1 MILINSVDN
10 YESKTAK
17 VFKLINHY
25 RCYPRS
31 LAKHLEKVKTY
42 FNKSTNILAE
52 PNKIQFQMIE
62 GEEVF
67 NEAIGFLQQMLPKKP
82 FEWNEYLA
90 MSAQEHVNDIGQ
102 KGLLLYQSSDGTEP
116 QDRIG
121 RYGKYVETLGENIDF
136 GPNDALG
143 IIVSFTLDDGE
154 PNRPH
159 RNNLFKNNYEK
170 IGIAIGHHKTEF
182 QMCVIDF
189 AFDFTPHPK
198 RIEQPLKYSF
208 NSLSDIPQSKKEK
221 SQKHINKKQQ
231 VKSCLQNQSKDKV
244 NNDYNAKNKAK
255 DCLKS
260 SKENSPKKGHLR
272 SSSQASKCSML
283 TNPLSL
289 SEKEELNTMKRTA
302 KGAFKTLST
311 IEHQDHMCE
320 ISNVSNKKKIT
331 KKSVEVTTITTY
343 AYDDETTKEIQEKI
357 RHEYR
362 Y

>member
-1 MILINSVDN
+1 MYNEIDN
-10 YESKTAK
+10 YESKTVK

-31 LAKHLEKVKTY
+31 LAKHLEKIKTY

-52 PNKIQFQMIE
+52 PNKIQFKMIE
-62 GEEVF
+62 TEEVF

-82 FEWNEYLA
+82 FEWDEYLA
-90 MSAQEHVNDIGQ
+90 MSSQEHVDDIGP

-121 RYGKYVETLGENIDF
+121 KYGKYVETLGENIDF

-189 AFDFTPHPK
+189 AFDFTPHPRK
-198 RIEQPLKYSF
+198 IDHSLKKLF
-208 NSLSDIPQSKKEK
+208 NSQSDIPPTKAVTSLKNT
-221 SQKHINKKQQ
+221 NKKQQ
-231 VKSCLQNQSKDKV
+231 AKIYLKNQSKDKLR
-244 NNDYNAKNKAK
+244 NDYNAKRKSSS
-255 DCLKS
+255 KS
-260 SKENSPKKGHLR
+260 SKDVSPKKSQIR
-272 SSSQASKCSML
+272 SSSQNSQCSVL

-289 SEKEELNTMKRTA
+289 SEKEDLNAMKKTA

-311 IEHQDHMCE
+311 IDHQDHMSE
-320 ISNVSNKKKIT
+320 MSSLSIKKKIT
-331 KKSVEVTTITTY
+331 KKSVEVITITTY
-343 AYDDETTKEIQEKI
+343 AYDDGTTKEVQEKI
-357 RHEYR
+357 SHEYK